1 MNQSNENTEESNVTL
16 LPASNKK
23 IDLHDVHSVRRE
35 IGAVYRDMR
44 QNRIESQE
52 GTRLVYVLNVLLKAH
67 ETCTLA
73 SQIEMIK
80 LELGK
85 R

>member
-1 MNQSNENTEESNVTL
+1 MNQSNENNQENNITL

-23 IDLHDVHSVRRE
+23 IDLHDVHAVRRE

-44 QNRIESQE
+44 RGRIESQE

-80 LELGK
+80 LELAK

>member
-1 MNQSNENTEESNVTL
+1 MTEPNENIEKSNVTL
-16 LPASNKK
+16 LPAMNKK
-23 IDLHDVHSVRRE
+23 IDLHDVHAVRRE

-44 QNRIESQE
+44 HNTIEPQE

-67 ETCTLA
+67 ESCTLT
-73 SQIEMIK
+73 SQVEMIK
-80 LELGK
+80 LELEK

>member
-1 MNQSNENTEESNVTL
+1 MADSIESTSDGRVTL
-16 LPASNKK
+16 LPQTNTK
-23 IDLHDVHSVRRE
+23 IDLHNVHAVRRE
-35 IGAVYRDMR
+35 IGAVYREMR
-44 QNRIESQE
+44 KGKIEAQE
-52 GTRLVYVLNVLLKAH
+52 GTRLVYVLNILLKAH

-73 SQIEMIK
+73 TQIEMIK